1 MSVIKSIG
9 AKELVIRDFRPANEW
24 TESEVNLALQECL
37 MKKDIFGAEALFS
50 RLNQEFIVFYEH
62 KFGTKTDEP
71 QDSPVSRN
79 CKKALEIIRQIK
91 NVPQG

>member
-1 MSVIKSIG
+1 MSVIKSSG
-9 AKELVIRDFRPANEW
+9 AKELVIKDFRPANEW

-37 MKKDIFGAEALFS
+37 MQRDIHGAEALFS

-62 KFGTKTDEP
+62 KFGTQAKEP

-79 CKKALEIIRQIK
+79 CQKALETIGKIK
-91 NVPQG
+91 SLAQ

>member
-1 MSVIKSIG
+1 MSVIKSSG

-24 TESEVNLALQECL
+24 TESEVDLALKECL
-37 MKKDIFGAEALFS
+37 MQRDIHGAEALFS

-62 KFGTKTDEP
+62 KFGSQSTEP

-79 CKKALEIIRQIK
+79 CQKAMETISKIK
-91 NVPQG
+91 QLAQ

>member
-1 MSVIKSIG
+1 MSVIKSSS

-37 MKKDIFGAEALFS
+37 MARDIHGAEALFS

-62 KFGTKTDEP
+62 KFGTKEHEP
-71 QDSPVSRN
+71 QDSVVSRN
-79 CKKALEIIRQIK
+79 CKKALEVIQKIK
-91 NVPQG
+91 FVPQ